1 VTVESWE
8 LDAREQIRS
17 LVGAYNALGDRGR
30 IDEVMALFA
39 ADAVMDIDD
48 GRLYESVDEIRLIF
62 TGTRDS
68 IRSEPGPG
76 YVQHHTSSLA
86 ITLDGPQAATGHSYF
101 TVMMNHGVD
110 HWGRYQDKYA
120 CAGGIWLFASRRVRV
135 DGCTSGGWAERR
147 TKREGGGP

>member
-1 VTVESWE
+1 MESWE

-48 GRLYESVDEIRLIF
+48 GRLYEGVDEIRLIF
-62 TGTRDS
+62 SGTRDS

-110 HWGRYQDKYA
+110 HWGRYQDAYRLVDDA
-120 CAGGIWLFASRRVRV
+120 WRFASRRVRT
-135 DGCTSGGWAERR
+135 DGRTPGGWADQRLS
-147 TKREGGGP
+147 GGGT